1 MTYLSYF
8 RAKQNEL
15 LALVEKSNLIS
26 KKNIIPVIEPVN
38 LTYKPITK
46 ACKKL
51 NENNC
56 SFIIIANST
65 VGKCHIESPDH
76 VEHIKAIAKNSHKN
90 KIGILIDSD
99 RFEIKK
105 LLDFIAVYKGYKLVA
120 IHPKPS
126 KKWKCFETTR
136 DYPSISNNFSEEIFL
151 SEHPYTE
158 ASQKNKSYIKDCFV
172 PRNNSNYPEEEFFS
186 DLHLKYHIDNFS
198 SFGDFNIVGD
208 KYSEGGGPAYAVAIH
223 ITYIN
228 PKDKSI
234 RIIHAKSSSNDDAK
248 NPEKK
253 YDEARSELIRII
265 NSKKYNILLTSGL
278 KKIIEDDKYHGLGM
292 LKRFSME
299 HHLEL
304 VGESIL

>member
-15 LALVEKSNLIS
+15 LALLEKSDLIA
-26 KKNIIPVIEPVN
+26 KKNITPILEPVN

-46 ACKKL
+46 ICKKL

-65 VGKCHIESPDH
+65 VGKCHIESPEH

-99 RFEIKK
+99 KFEIKK
-105 LLDFIAVYKGYKLVA
+105 LLDFISVYKEFNLVA

-126 KKWKCFETTR
+126 KKNKYFETTR
-136 DYPSISNNFSEEIFL
+136 DYPSISKNFSEEIFL
-151 SEHPYTE
+151 SEHQYITP
-158 ASQKNKSYIKDCFV
+158 SQKNKTLMHNGFIS
-172 PRNNSNYPEEEFFS
+172 RNNSDYPEEEFFS
-186 DLHLKYHIDNFS
+186 DIHLRYQIENFS
-198 SFGDFNIVGD
+198 SFGDFSIVGE

-223 ITYIN
+223 ITYIS
-228 PKDKSI
+228 PEDKSI

-253 YDEARSELIRII
+253 YDEARKELIRII
-265 NSKKYNILLTSGL
+265 NSRKYDIFLTSGL
-278 KKIIEDDKYHGLGM
+278 KKIVDDDKYHGLGM

-304 VGESIL
+304 VGERII